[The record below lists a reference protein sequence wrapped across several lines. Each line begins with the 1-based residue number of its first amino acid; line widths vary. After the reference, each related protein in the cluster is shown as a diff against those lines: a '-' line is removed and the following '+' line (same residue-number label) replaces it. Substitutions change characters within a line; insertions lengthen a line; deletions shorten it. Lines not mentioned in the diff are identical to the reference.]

1 MEHKVLQEWGKGCRL
16 GDAGWE
22 WRKKGRFWG
31 SLVEGQKLR
40 LTNTVAWSSRHHTT
54 DVRHIT
60 EDVFLEPLQSFSG
73 LWPTLKFCKVTRSRF
88 PVWLEFSSSIPD
100 YSEGKEAKQEMCQTQ
115 LSPMNA
121 HHWPRRGRSR
131 KELLTRLGYGPSSK
145 MRSGQKEAIVHPIN
159 FQLSRGSF
167 STLWVSPTPFEFPP
181 AVCPLTVFLP
191 IRATVTGWA
200 GGGRARK

>member
-1 MEHKVLQEWGKGCRL
+1 MRESRVRVVEERKVLRKSGGGAEIEAHEYCSLKLQASYHWCQTHH
-16 GDAGWE
+16 
-22 WRKKGRFWG
+22 WRCFSGAP
-31 SLVEGQKLR
+31 SVL
-40 LTNTVAWSSRHHTT
+40 
-54 DVRHIT
+54 
-60 EDVFLEPLQSFSG
+60 SG
-73 LWPTLKFCKVTRSRF
+73 LWATLKFCKMTRSRLS
-88 PVWLEFSSSIPD
+88 VRLEFSSSIPD
-100 YSEGKEAKQEMCQTQ
+100 YSEGREAKQEICQTQ

-167 STLWVSPTPFEFPP
+167 STLWVPPTPFEFPP
-181 AVCPLTVFLP
+181 AVCPLTVFPP